1 MQPGKPWNGLPSQD
15 DPEGGR
21 VMRKKTW
28 DLYAPIYKRA
38 MQADQQIYDFIDT
51 ILGLLGVAGGI
62 AGTASAFSGA
72 WETLF
77 GAVST
82 IIEFFSSFLG

>member
-1 MQPGKPWNGLPSQD
+1 MTGRSVLPA
-15 DPEGGR
+15 ER
-21 VMRKKTW
+21 RKHME
-28 DLYAPIYKRA
+28 I
-38 MQADQQIYDFIDT
+38 IDA

-77 GAVST
+77 GAIST
-82 IIEFFSSFLG
+82 VIEFFSSFLG

>member
-1 MQPGKPWNGLPSQD
+1 MNDKKYR
-15 DPEGGR
+15 R
-21 VMRKKTW
+21 VTDRTVMSVERKSHME
-28 DLYAPIYKRA
+28 I
-38 MQADQQIYDFIDT
+38 IDA

-62 AGTASAFSGA
+62 AGTTSAFSGA

-77 GAVST
+77 GAIST

>member
-1 MQPGKPWNGLPSQD
+1 M
-15 DPEGGR
+15 E
-21 VMRKKTW
+21 
-28 DLYAPIYKRA
+28 I
-38 MQADQQIYDFIDT
+38 IDA
-51 ILGLLGVAGGI
+51 ILGLLGVSGGI

>member
-1 MQPGKPWNGLPSQD
+1 M
-15 DPEGGR
+15 E
-21 VMRKKTW
+21 
-28 DLYAPIYKRA
+28 I
-38 MQADQQIYDFIDT
+38 IDT

-62 AGTASAFSGA
+62 AGTTSAFSGA

-77 GAVST
+77 GAIST